1 MSIIATAHT
10 NGKTNG
16 MNGSIPPSKP
26 WLQQTVH
33 QFFTTFNWE
42 GHSPEVQEL
51 KLTALQGNDAS
62 LSLTLT
68 VSQFF
73 SAIAWDGNAIAATP
87 TSSNSTPSS
96 NEDFT
101 LEEFSDLF

>member
-1 MSIIATAHT
+1 MSSTTLAHT
-10 NGKTNG
+10 NRKTHG
-16 MNGSIPPSKP
+16 MSGSTPTQNS

-33 QFFTTFNWE
+33 QFFTAFNWE
-42 GHSPEVQEL
+42 GHSSEVQEL
-51 KLTALQGNDAS
+51 KLTALQGSDAP

-73 SAIAWDGNAIAATP
+73 SAIAWDGNAIAITPAPAT
-87 TSSNSTPSS
+87 STTSS

-101 LEEFSDLF
+101 LEDFSDLF

>member
-1 MSIIATAHT
+1 MNNTAIAHT

-16 MNGSIPPSKP
+16 LNGSTPPSKP

-33 QFFTTFNWE
+33 QFFTAFNWE
-42 GHSPEVQEL
+42 GHPPEVQEL
-51 KLTALQGNDAS
+51 KLTALQGHDGS

-73 SAIAWDGNAIAATP
+73 SAIAWEGNAIATTP
-87 TSSNSTPSS
+87 TPTTSAASS

-101 LEEFSDLF
+101 LEDFSDLF